1 MLELVWLVPTLPLL
15 GVLLN
20 LLFGWG
26 LRLPNR
32 VVGWMAS
39 AMVGL
44 SFLVSLLVFAGLRA
58 LPAGEQV
65 YVQHL
70 YTWIAAGDFVVDASL
85 LVDPLSMLMILVV
98 SGVGFVIHVFSIG
111 YMAHDESVPR
121 YFAYLNLFVASMLTL
136 VLASNFLL
144 LYVGWELVGLCS
156 YLLIGFWYAKRY
168 DDPNRIT
175 PAQAGKKA
183 FIVNRVGD
191 FGFALGVMFIFA
203 VFGTLD
209 YAQVFERAPEVL
221 AGLTVSPL
229 GVTISAATAITLL
242 LFLGATGKSAQLPL
256 YVWLPDAMEGPTP
269 VSALIHAATMVTAGV
284 YMVARTHVLFEL
296 APFTQSL
303 VAWVGGL
310 TALFAASIAVTRF
323 DIKRVLAYSTISQ
336 LGYMFM
342 GVGVAAYAA
351 GIFHLFTHA
360 FFKALLFLGAG
371 SVMHAMEHG
380 FREAKAYPEA
390 LDGIPPEQDM
400 RYMGGLYP
408 RIRTTALA
416 FIAGALALSGF
427 PLTSGFFSKDEIL
440 AATFSHGHVLLWLV
454 GLFTAFL
461 TAFYTFRQVFLM
473 FFGAPRHEAV
483 HEAQES
489 PPVMTGPLIVLA
501 VLALLAGLLFGLPME
516 HGLVDRFLSPVFEA
530 GEAAAEAGGSPT
542 LLLALI
548 SSGVALAGIALAYA
562 TYVTGAINPER
573 VAQQLRPLYNLS
585 VNKFYVED
593 FYNVAIVRPFVRLS
607 NWFWRVVDDGVI
619 DAAVNGVGRL
629 VRWAGSGL
637 RQVQTGYVRNYALSF
652 LLGVVILIAWFALR

>member
-1 MLELVWLVPTLPLL
+1 MVELVWLIPTLPLL
-15 GVLLN
+15 GVLLS

-26 LRLPNR
+26 YRFPNK
-32 VVGWMAS
+32 VVGWIAS
-39 AMVGL
+39 VMVGL
-44 SFLVSLLVFAGLRA
+44 SFLVSLAVFAGLRA
-58 LPAGEQV
+58 LPPGEQV
-65 YVQHL
+65 FIQHL

-85 LVDPLSMLMILVV
+85 LVDPLSTLMILVV
-98 SGVGFVIHVFSIG
+98 SGVGFVIHVYSIG
-111 YMAHDESVPR
+111 YMEHDESVPR
-121 YFAYLNLFVASMLTL
+121 YFAYLNLFVFSMLTL

-156 YLLIGFWYAKRY
+156 YLLIGFWYAR
-168 DDPNRIT
+168 PSAAN
-175 PAQAGKKA
+175 AGKKA
-183 FIVNRVGD
+183 FIVNRIGD
-191 FGFALGVMFIFA
+191 FGFALGVMFIFT

-209 YAQVFERAPEVL
+209 YAQVFERAPEAL

-229 GVTISAATAITLL
+229 GITISAATAITLL

-310 TALFAASIAVTRF
+310 TALFAASIAVTHF

-380 FREAKAYPEA
+380 FHETGADPEA
-390 LDGIPPEQDM
+390 RDGIPPAQDM
-400 RYMGGLYP
+400 RNMGGLYP
-408 RIRTTALA
+408 KIRTTALT

-440 AATFSHGHVLLWLV
+440 AEALGRGYVLLWMV
-454 GLFTAFL
+454 GLFTALL
-461 TAFYTFRQVFLM
+461 TAFYTFRQVFLV
-473 FFGAPRHEAV
+473 FSGEPRSAGAKG
-483 HEAQES
+483 AQES
-489 PPVMTGPLIVLA
+489 LPVMTGPLIVLA
-501 VLALLAGLLFGLPME
+501 VLALLAGLIFGLPME
-516 HGLVDRFLSPVFEA
+516 RGWVDSFLAPVFET
-530 GEAAAEAGGSPT
+530 AAATTEAGGGPSV
-542 LLLALI
+542 LLLAVI
-548 SSGVALAGIALAYA
+548 SSIVVLIGIGLAYL
-562 TYVTGAINPER
+562 TYVIKVINAEE
-573 VAQQLRPLYNLS
+573 AAEQLETLYLLS

-593 FYNVAIVRPFVRLS
+593 LYNRIIVTPFVRLS
-607 NWFWRVVDDGVI
+607 GWLWYTFDDGVI

-629 VRWAGSGL
+629 VHWAGAGL
-637 RQVQTGYVRNYALSF
+637 RRVQTGYVRNYALSF
-652 LLGVVILIAWFALR
+652 LLGVVIIMAWFALR

>member
-1 MLELVWLVPTLPLL
+1 
-15 GVLLN
+15 
-20 LLFGWG
+20 
-26 LRLPNR
+26 
-32 VVGWMAS
+32 
-39 AMVGL
+39 
-44 SFLVSLLVFAGLRA
+44 AGLRA
-58 LPAGEQV
+58 LPGSEPAF
-65 YVQHL
+65 VQHL
-70 YTWIAAGDFVVDASL
+70 YTWITAGSFVVDASL
-85 LVDPLSMLMILVV
+85 LVDPLSTLMILVV
-98 SGVGFVIHVFSIG
+98 SGVGFLIHVYSIG
-111 YMAHDESVPR
+111 YMEHDASGPR

-156 YLLIGFWYAKRY
+156 YQLIGFLYDKRY
-168 DDPNRIT
+168 DDPDKIT

-183 FIVNRVGD
+183 FIVNRIGD

-229 GVTISAATAITLL
+229 GITMSAATAITLL

-284 YMVARTHVLFEL
+284 YMIARTHVLFEL

-310 TALFAASIAVTRF
+310 TALFAASIAITQF

-342 GVGVAAYAA
+342 GVGVAAYTA

-360 FFKALLFLGAG
+360 FFKALLFMGAG

-380 FREAKAYPEA
+380 FHETGEHPEA

-408 RIRTTALA
+408 KIRTTALT

-440 AATFSHGHVLLWLV
+440 AQAFGRGHVLLWMV

-473 FFGAPRHEAV
+473 FFGEPRHRAV
-483 HEAQES
+483 NQAHES
-489 PPVMTGPLIVLA
+489 PPVMTWPLIVLA
-501 VLALLAGLLFGLPME
+501 ALALLAGLLFGLPVE
-516 HGLVDRFLSPVFEA
+516 HGWVQSFLAPVFET
-530 GEAAAEAGGSPT
+530 GEAVAEAGGGPPT
-542 LLLALI
+542 LLLAVI
-548 SSGVALAGIALAYA
+548 SSIVVLSGIGLAYL
-562 TYVTGAINPER
+562 TYVIRVINPEE
-573 VAQQLRPLYNLS
+573 AAEGLETLYSLS

-593 FYNVAIVRPFVRLS
+593 FYNTVVVTPFIRLS
-607 NWFWRVVDDGVI
+607 DWFWRRVDDGVI

-629 VRWAGSGL
+629 VRWAGGEL

-652 LLGVVILIAWFALR
+652 LLGVVIIVAWFALR